1 MRRIALWFSLLL
13 GLALPNYLHAA
24 RLAIIIDDLG
34 YQAMPAALSRLPAEV
49 SISILP
55 DTPYDLETARQARQQ
70 QRDTLLHMPMQP
82 MRNAPLEQTTL
93 TAEMSKLELQ
103 KTLRHAL
110 SRVPYAVA
118 MNNHMGSALT
128 QDSQAMDWVMTVL
141 DEQGVS
147 FLDSRTTAKS
157 VALRQARAQGVPAL
171 RRHIFLDHFQTREFV
186 HRQLNQAVRRA
197 RHKGYAIAI
206 GHPYPVTLATLEE
219 FLPTLAEQKVAL
231 VRLTSLYPWSEQ
243 EQ

>member
-13 GLALPNYLHAA
+13 GLALPGSLQAA
-24 RLAIIIDDLG
+24 RLAIVIDDLG
-34 YQAMPAALSRLPAEV
+34 YQAMPAALSGLPAEV

-55 DTPYDLETARQARQQ
+55 DTPYDLETARLARQQ

-82 MRNAPLEQTTL
+82 LRSAPLEQTTL
-93 TAEMSKLELQ
+93 TAAMSKRELQ
-103 KTLRHAL
+103 QTLRHAL
-110 SRVPYAVA
+110 SRVPDAVA

-128 QDSQAMDWVMTVL
+128 QNSQAMAWVMAVL

-157 VALRQARAQGVPAL
+157 VALKQARAQGVPAL

-186 HRQLNQAVRRA
+186 HRQLTQAVRRA
-197 RHKGYAIAI
+197 RQKGYAIAI
-206 GHPYPVTLATLEE
+206 GHPHPVTLASLEE
-219 FLPTLAEQKVAL
+219 FLPTLAEQSVAL
-231 VRLTSLYPWSEQ
+231 VRLTDLYAWPEP
-243 EQ
+243 EE